1 MPEATA
7 EEREEQL
14 VKLRRR
20 MGRLLRRGETAE
32 FDRLSAEY
40 GRLKAEHVT
49 RTHEEYVAA
58 RRAARA
64 AVRAQERVE
73 GPRRWRLPRGFA
85 SPLAAERARSG
96 VRPREEPT
104 MPTGGLRP
112 WRRYGSP
119 ASEVI
124 WRPGP

>member
-1 MPEATA
+1 MSEATA

-40 GRLKAEHVT
+40 GRLKGEHVLKV
-49 RTHEEYVAA
+49 HEEHVAA
-58 RRAARA
+58 QRALRAAQR
-64 AVRAQERVE
+64 VQQRVE
-73 GPRRWRLPRGFA
+73 GPKRWKLPRGFA

-96 VRPREEPT
+96 VRPREEPRH
-104 MPTGGLRP
+104 PGYGLSP
-112 WRRYGSP
+112 WRRGGGP
-119 ASEVI
+119 MSERI
-124 WRPGP
+124 WRP